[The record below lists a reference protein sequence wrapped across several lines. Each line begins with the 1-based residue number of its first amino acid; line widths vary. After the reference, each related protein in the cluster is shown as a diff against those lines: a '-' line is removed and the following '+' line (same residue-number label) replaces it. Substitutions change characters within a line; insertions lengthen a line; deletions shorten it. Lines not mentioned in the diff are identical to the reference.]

1 MTNADSGDHPGSRGC
16 GSRTNARIQGKLRG
30 MFRLEFELCSFADL
44 RAPGVLT
51 RLGRALDSEPL
62 LKLDRMDTHE
72 PVRNMIASAEAY
84 LSDGHELIAGREVLF
99 ERRRFPKLSGELS
112 APSYDDGTPEQQH
125 RFHAE
130 IADGDRDWLL
140 EAENLDR
147 FAAWFG
153 RVADGFE
160 ACYGYAA
167 DHQMAHQQAGEFGR
181 LRRERRW
188 APLPP
193 GPESDMHSVRDVYWL
208 NYFGPAYV
216 EMWGGR
222 IGGLGA
228 RRDATPNGGLVVW
241 AIETPF
247 VYEEGIGSFMDYAW
261 KKPFYDALGL
271 DTFVNAVKPS
281 WVSNVPTRADH
292 LRRTRATG

>member
-1 MTNADSGDHPGSRGC
+1 
-16 GSRTNARIQGKLRG
+16 

-62 LKLDRMDTHE
+62 LKLDRMDTNE

-84 LSDGHELIAGREVLF
+84 LSSGHDLIAGREVIF
-99 ERRRFPKLSGELS
+99 ERRFFPRLNGELS
-112 APSYDDGTPEQQH
+112 ASSYGDGTLEQQH
-125 RFHAE
+125 RLHGE
-130 IADGDRDWLL
+130 LADGDRDWLFEDANL
-140 EAENLDR
+140 ET

-153 RVADGFE
+153 RVAEGFD

-167 DHQMAHQQAGEFGR
+167 DYQMSRQQAGEFGR
-181 LRRERRW
+181 LRREKRW

-216 EMWGGR
+216 ELWGEHSADLGIR
-222 IGGLGA
+222 RAKTPGGGL
-228 RRDATPNGGLVVW
+228 LVW
-241 AIETPF
+241 ATDTPF
-247 VYEEGIGSFMDYAW
+247 VYEEAIASFMDYSW
-261 KKPFYDALGL
+261 KKPFYGALGR
-271 DTFVNAVKPS
+271 DTFVNAVLPA
-281 WVSNVPTRADH
+281 WVSKVPTRDDH
-292 LRRTRATG
+292 VRALAETGGVD